1 MGLVGCSRGSGD
13 RNKAFSAFVGQ
24 VCVLAIGEV
33 GVVGAV
39 GVIIGSSSKS
49 FSSFLGR
56 LEFITGKYRNLVIK
70 DF

>member
-1 MGLVGCSRGSGD
+1 MSMYHSPAAGRDS
-13 RNKAFSAFVGQ
+13 NKAFSAFVGQ

-49 FSSFLGR
+49 FISFLGR
-56 LEFITGKYRNLVIK
+56 LEFFYWQISEFSN
-70 DF
+70 